1 MYANTDT
8 GGTSPPTR
16 HPFHPAAAAASASEQ
31 WHKMEEGLAAF
42 QVGTFLKG
50 SGDFA
55 LLLRTWP
62 LTLLSKSAFIKH
74 G

>member
-1 MYANTDT
+1 
-8 GGTSPPTR
+8 
-16 HPFHPAAAAASASEQ
+16 
-31 WHKMEEGLAAF
+31 MEEGLAAF